1 MSNYKRTLNS
11 ARQAI
16 PYLKIMRSC
25 QLDSIIIDKEIFSIL
40 KELFLKIFEVYKVIF
55 LFIIIIIIYKK
66 YKSIVFKFLIGIG
79 I

>member
-40 KELFLKIFEVYKVIF
+40 KELFLKIFEVYKV
-55 LFIIIIIIYKK
+55 YNN
-66 YKSIVFKFLIGIG
+66 S
-79 I
+79 